1 MMIRLTSLLIILL
14 PCTAYAADEGS
25 AYEKMEQWKNF
36 DTVLKSLPKDAAK
49 ALDDVVTCQH
59 LSGEF
64 DGELKHDQ
72 DIVKLMLELQCDNA
86 DRRFDKVK
94 IKYKNKPK
102 IQKAFHIYYE

>member
-1 MMIRLTSLLIILL
+1 MMIRLIPLLIILSSW
-14 PCTAYAADEGS
+14 TAYAADKIS

-59 LSGEF
+59 LSGEL
-64 DGELKHDQ
+64 DGDSEHDQ
-72 DIVKLMLELQCDNA
+72 AIFKLMQKWQCDTA
-86 DRRFDKVK
+86 DKRFDTAK
-94 IKYKNKPK
+94 IKYKNKPN